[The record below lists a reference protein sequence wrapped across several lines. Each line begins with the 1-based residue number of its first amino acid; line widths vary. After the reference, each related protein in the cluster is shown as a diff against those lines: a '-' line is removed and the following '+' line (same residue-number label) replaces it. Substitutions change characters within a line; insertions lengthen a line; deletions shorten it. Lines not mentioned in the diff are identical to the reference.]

1 MNIML
6 ALVSMCLLCGGIG
19 LFAGLT
25 RAHKR
30 RVAVL
35 NRTPKRRATDRR
47 EFPTS
52 LATAVFFFLMCSQAR
67 AQEVIHARTGTVM
80 AVNAADKT
88 LTLKA
93 VDGSTVR
100 FKETGGA
107 ASMSS
112 LNKSVREKTVPAA
125 GYSKVG
131 ANVVVLYFGY
141 NDLTAVAIKELGAG
155 ALTKSSGSVTNFDKH
170 DRSLTLKTDTAAEKK
185 LVLTDDTICDTADG
199 VVKASDYHPS
209 KGQQVRCMTGGE
221 SETALLVAPQ

>member
-19 LFAGLT
+19 LFAGLH

-30 RVAVL
+30 RVAGF
-35 NRTPKRRATDRR
+35 NRAPKRRAADRV

-52 LATAVFFFLMCSQAR
+52 LAAALFFLLMCSPVR
-67 AQEVIHARTGTVM
+67 AQEVIHARTGTVI

-88 LTLKA
+88 MTLKA
-93 VDGSTVR
+93 VDGSTLR

-112 LNKSVREKTVPAA
+112 LNKSVREKTVPAE
-125 GYSKVG
+125 GYAKVG
-131 ANVVVLYFGY
+131 TNVVVLYFGY
-141 NDLTAVAIKELGAG
+141 DNLTAVAIKELGAG
-155 ALTKSSGSVTNFDKH
+155 ALKKSTGSVTSFDRH
-170 DRSLTLKTDTAAEKK
+170 DRSLTLKTDTAAEQK
-185 LVLTDDTICDTADG
+185 LVLTDDTIVDTVNG

-209 KGQQVRCMTGGE
+209 KGEQLRCMTGAE